1 MQACVNIL
9 SDGLIQTLLDC
20 ESYLVCNGCRVQQY
34 YSRNRDSSW
43 SRMFFRVP
51 ILPCRQAGTS
61 KCSQSEFISAGRDCD
76 VTPPPTSSNEHSHP
90 LGSLMQTKKK
100 TISTHWLQ
108 TAVLSNAKG
117 PLTPKMESREKAPFA
132 LLSSLAQTGKNA
144 FSTSIGERIR
154 TYSGTRSDFP
164 NSEGKKRI
172 Y

>member
-90 LGSLMQTKKK
+90 LGSLMQTKKNNFY
-100 TISTHWLQ
+100 TL
-108 TAVLSNAKG
+108 ASNCSFEQRKRSSDPKKG
-117 PLTPKMESREKAPFA
+117 IAREGPVCPPF
-132 LLSSLAQTGKNA
+132 LPC
-144 FSTSIGERIR
+144 
-154 TYSGTRSDFP
+154 SD
-164 NSEGKKRI
+164 GKKCF
-172 Y
+172 